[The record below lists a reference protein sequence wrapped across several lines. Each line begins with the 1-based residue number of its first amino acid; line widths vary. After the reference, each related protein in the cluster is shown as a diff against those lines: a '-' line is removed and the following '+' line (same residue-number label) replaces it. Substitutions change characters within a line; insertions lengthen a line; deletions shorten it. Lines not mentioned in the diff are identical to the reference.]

1 MLRVYD
7 GDLQSASGRAG
18 AENEFAQLA
27 ADSAAKP
34 TDTSLLL
41 RLAGAA
47 KALGRDAEEDAALFR
62 LLQLQPRHLEG
73 LFQAAD
79 LYERRGQS
87 AIAAAVY
94 RTALQSIPASA
105 QLPPEWVRRVQ
116 TARAAIDANNGAL
129 ERFLGERLAEPRAR
143 FAGEP
148 LGRIDKARDTLLL
161 KRRVYRPQ
169 PSFLYVPEIPAVE
182 FFDRALFPWLGEIE
196 AAFEDIRAELMAVM
210 AEPGASVQPYI
221 DLKGQVAGQWAELN
235 NSRRWSAFFLW
246 REGEAFA
253 ENQARCPR
261 TMAALEAWPR
271 CEIPGAAPTAMFS
284 ILEPRTRIPPHVG
297 VNNARVVVHLPL
309 VIPKE
314 CGFRVGAET
323 RPWVPGQ
330 AFVFDDTIEHEA
342 WNDSDDW
349 RAVLIIDVWNPFVT
363 AAEREMVAALT
374 DGVNA
379 FYGELPDYIRPQSK

>member
-342 WNDSDDW
+342 WNNSDDW

-374 DGVNA
+374 GAVNA

>member
-1 MLRVYD
+1 MSSLCD
-7 GDLQSASGRAG
+7 GDLQFASGRAG
-18 AENEFAQLA
+18 AENAFAQLVA
-27 ADSAAKP
+27 ASAARP
-34 TDTSLLL
+34 ADTALLL
-41 RLAGAA
+41 SLAGAA
-47 KALGRDAEEDAALFR
+47 RALGRDADEEAALSR
-62 LLQLQPRHLEG
+62 LLRIQPRHLEG

-79 LYERRGQS
+79 LYARCGQS

-105 QLPPEWVRRVQ
+105 QLPPEWARRVQ
-116 TARAAIDANNGAL
+116 MARAAIDANNGAL
-129 ERFLGERLAEPRAR
+129 ERFLDERLAEPRAR
-143 FAGEP
+143 FPGEP
-148 LGRIDKARDTLLL
+148 LGRIDKARDTLLF

-169 PSFLYVPEIPAVE
+169 PSFLYVPEIPAIE
-182 FFDRALFPWLGEIE
+182 FFDRALFPWLEAIE

-210 AEPGASVQPYI
+210 AEPGACLQPYM
-221 DLKGQVAGQWAELN
+221 DLDGQVTGQWAELN

-246 REGEAFA
+246 REGRSFE
-253 ENQARCPR
+253 ENQARCPK
-261 TMAALEAWPR
+261 TLAALEAWPR

-284 ILEPRTRIPPHVG
+284 ILEPHTRIPPHVG

-309 VIPKE
+309 VIPKD

-323 RPWVPGQ
+323 RPWIPGQ

-349 RAVLIIDVWNPFVT
+349 RAVLIIDAWNPFVT

-374 DGVNA
+374 EGVNA
-379 FYGELPDYIRPQSK
+379 FYGDLPDYVRPQSR

>member
-342 WNDSDDW
+342 WNNSDDW